1 MPAFQNPQR
10 GPFAR
15 HGEACDDPS
24 AASGRHPPLH
34 FIRNKPNGSPH
45 FARWAHLFAKGSFR
59 GAELRAALLGSNI
72 SATGIG
78 PE

>member
-24 AASGRHPPLH
+24 AAIGRHPPLH
-34 FIRNKPNGSPH
+34 FIRNKPNGSPR